1 MFKKVDHVELVPTNM
16 ERSLKF
22 YTEILGFKIQWRHK
36 AEIPPVGEGELVFI
50 ELGDTLIE
58 LFSAKNPAPA
68 SKGQWQVGYRRIALQ
83 VEDLDKA
90 IKYLK
95 AKGVE
100 ISSGPV
106 AVEGPVAGKPV
117 KLAEIKDPDG
127 LSIELI
133 QRG

>member
-1 MFKKVDHVELVPTNM
+1 MFKKVDHVELVPTNL

-36 AEIPPVGEGELVFI
+36 AEIPPAEELVFI
-50 ELGDTLIE
+50 ELGGTSIE
-58 LFSAKNPAPA
+58 LFSAKNLAPA
-68 SKGQWQVGYRRIALQ
+68 LKGKWQVGWRRIALQ
-83 VEDLDKA
+83 VDDLDKA

-106 AVEGPVAGKPV
+106 AVEGPVAGKPL

-133 QRG
+133 QRD